1 MARCYQL
8 CKICCRHDCPPPR
21 LAAHT
26 AYRTAAWRTAARPV
40 ARGPK
45 PAPDSPAR
53 SRYPVAVTIRYR
65 HRPPH
70 ARASPQTSPHA
81 CKQGSSASAAAA
93 PTSGSTENPPAI
105 AASPGAAP
113 VAPVKDSAHDDPFA
127 LDKPA
132 TARTAPASA
141 DELLQQARKS
151 VGHIDQQLRAE
162 SPQRF
167 YRRQT
172 ACRPGWNVASMRRG
186 SGAAQVVSGCTHGRA
201 EYVGWRA
208 QIPSI

>member
-1 MARCYQL
+1 MAHCCSPCCKGSKTSARFARAVPLSSGCYHPLPSSSPARTRQPP
-8 CKICCRHDCPPPR
+8 DQPPR
-21 LAAHT
+21 L
-26 AYRTAAWRTAARPV
+26 
-40 ARGPK
+40 
-45 PAPDSPAR
+45 
-53 SRYPVAVTIRYR
+53 
-65 HRPPH
+65 
-70 ARASPQTSPHA
+70 
-81 CKQGSSASAAAA
+81 QGSSASAAAA